1 MNEEGKQSHQ
11 MPHQVDEGKYRKL
24 FGLEIY
30 LTPVFIIS
38 SITIVA
44 FIVGTLFYINLQEGK
59 LQDKLQEIHQNILQ
73 EGELQESELQVKLQE
88 ELRDDDLLKILK
100 IRPKDDFE
108 GILKEDELQ
117 DIREEILQDGK
128 FTLMDE
134 KIKSK
139 VPVLFNGLRK
149 WLTNNLDWLFMITT
163 NLVFLFCLVVA
174 LSPLGKIRLG
184 GADAKPEYSYLTW
197 LAMLFAAGV
206 GIGLLFFG
214 VSEPVTYFQG
224 GYYSPLGADTIY
236 DANAIYNVE
245 DVPNIGDPN
254 YDAEADYSVKDV
266 PNIIDTKVQAAASL
280 GIATTVFHWGLQGW
294 AIYGVVGLALA
305 FFAYNR
311 GLPLLIRSAFY
322 PIFGDRIWGWTGHI
336 IDTFAIFAG
345 IFGLAT
351 SLGLG
356 VQQVTTGLD
365 HLFGI
370 PANNLTMILLIV
382 GITCIAL
389 ISVMTGI
396 NVGIKRLSQF
406 NIILAFLLLLA
417 IFVLGPTRY
426 IFQSMFAGVGSYVMN
441 IVPLSNWV
449 GREDTGFFHDWTT
462 FYWAWW
468 IAWAPFI
475 GTFIAR
481 ISKGRTVR
489 EFVIFV
495 LLLPTLLCLLW
506 FSAFGGTAI
515 HQFLT
520 SNFTGVTEQVEKY
533 NYPIALFE
541 MLGELPW
548 ALFLSC
554 AAMLLTII
562 FFVTSSDSGSLI
574 IDIIAAG
581 GKVDAPVPQ
590 RVFWCT
596 VEGLVAIALLLGGG
610 LKALQAASLATG
622 FPFAIVLLGMGGCV
636 LYGMIKE
643 RRETHES

>member
-1 MNEEGKQSHQ
+1 MHEEGKQPQ
-11 MPHQVDEGKYRKL
+11 YMQEREYKKL
-24 FGLEIY
+24 FGLDIY

-38 SITIVA
+38 SVAIVI
-44 FIVGTLFYINLQEGK
+44 FIVGSLIFQEGATK
-59 LQDKLQEIHQNILQ
+59 LFGN
-73 EGELQESELQVKLQE
+73 
-88 ELRDDDLLKILK
+88 LR
-100 IRPKDDFE
+100 
-108 GILKEDELQ
+108 
-117 DIREEILQDGK
+117 
-128 FTLMDE
+128 
-134 KIKSK
+134 
-139 VPVLFNGLRK
+139 V
-149 WLTNNLDWLFMITT
+149 WLTTNLDWLFMIST

-214 VSEPVTYFQG
+214 VSEPITYFQG
-224 GYYSPLGADTIY
+224 GSYSPLGIETVY
-236 DANAIYNVE
+236 DPETTYSAGNVP
-245 DVPNIGDPN
+245 DAGDP
-254 YDAEADYSVKDV
+254 
-266 PNIIDTKVQAAASL
+266 KVQTAASV

-322 PIFGDRIWGWTGHI
+322 PIFGDRIWGWPGHI

-356 VQQVTTGLD
+356 VQQVTSGLN

-370 PANNLTMILLIV
+370 PANSLTMVLLIV
-382 GITCIAL
+382 IITAIAL
-389 ISVMTGI
+389 ISVITGI

-417 IFVLGPTRY
+417 ILFLGPTLY
-426 IFQSMFAGVGSYVMN
+426 IFKTLFTGLGAYIMK
-441 IVPLSNWV
+441 IVPLSNWI
-449 GREDTGFFHDWTT
+449 GREDTAFFHDWTT

-495 LLLPTLLCLLW
+495 LLLPTLLCLIW

-520 SNFTGVTEQVEKY
+520 EGYTGVTENVETY
-533 NYPIALFE
+533 TYELALFKMFE
-541 MLGELPW
+541 GLPW
-548 ALFLSC
+548 TTLLSC
-554 AAMLLTII
+554 VAMMLTII

-581 GKVDAPVPQ
+581 GKVDAPIPQ

-596 VEGLVAIALLLGGG
+596 AEGLVAIALLLGGG

-622 FPFAIVLLGMGGCV
+622 FPFAIVLLGMAICV
-636 LYGMIKE
+636 WIGLRNE
-643 RRETHES
+643 ARQS

>member
-1 MNEEGKQSHQ
+1 MNEEGKQPEQ
-11 MPHQVDEGKYRKL
+11 MPHQIDEGKYKKL
-24 FGLEIY
+24 FGLDIY
-30 LTPVFIIS
+30 LTPVFVIS
-38 SITIVA
+38 SITIIV
-44 FIVGTLFYINLQEGK
+44 FIAGSLIFREQATTLFGNLR
-59 LQDKLQEIHQNILQ
+59 
-73 EGELQESELQVKLQE
+73 V
-88 ELRDDDLLKILK
+88 
-100 IRPKDDFE
+100 
-108 GILKEDELQ
+108 
-117 DIREEILQDGK
+117 
-128 FTLMDE
+128 
-134 KIKSK
+134 
-139 VPVLFNGLRK
+139 
-149 WLTNNLDWLFMITT
+149 WLTTNLDWLFMGTA
-163 NLVFLFCLVVA
+163 NLVFLFCLFVA

-184 GADAKPEYSYLTW
+184 GTDAEPEYSYITW

-224 GYYSPLGADTIY
+224 GSYSPLGIETVY
-236 DANAIYNVE
+236 DPTTDYNAENVP
-245 DVPNIGDPN
+245 DIGDS
-254 YDAEADYSVKDV
+254 SVK
-266 PNIIDTKVQAAASL
+266 AAASL
-280 GIATTVFHWGLQGW
+280 GIAATVFHWGLQGW

-305 FFAYNR
+305 FYAYNR

-356 VQQVTTGLD
+356 VQQVTSGLD
-365 HLFGI
+365 YLFGI
-370 PANNLTMILLIV
+370 PANSITWVLLIV
-382 GITCIAL
+382 LITSIAL

-406 NIILAFLLLLA
+406 NIILAFLLLLT
-417 IFVLGPTRY
+417 IFILGPTGY
-426 IFQSMFAGVGSYVMN
+426 IFRSMFAGLGAYVMK

-449 GREDTGFFHDWTT
+449 GREDTAFLHDWTT

-489 EFVIFV
+489 EFVFFV
-495 LLLPTLLCLLW
+495 LFLPTLLCLIW
-506 FSAFGGTAI
+506 FGAFGGTAL

-520 SNFTGVTEQVEKY
+520 TGFTGVTEEVETY
-533 NYPIALFE
+533 NYPLALFKMFE
-541 MLGELPW
+541 GLPW
-548 ALFLSC
+548 ATLLSC
-554 AAMLLTII
+554 VAMTLTIV

-581 GKVDAPVPQ
+581 GKVDAPIPQ

-596 VEGLVAIALLLGGG
+596 AEGLVAIALLLGGG
-610 LKALQAASLATG
+610 LKALQAASLVTG
-622 FPFAIVLLGMGGCV
+622 FPFAIVLLGMGVCV
-636 LYGMIKE
+636 YIGLRDENRKLQAE
-643 RRETHES
+643 E

>member
-1 MNEEGKQSHQ
+1 MREEGQQPQYMQEREYK
-11 MPHQVDEGKYRKL
+11 KL

-30 LTPVFIIS
+30 LTPVFVIS
-38 SITIVA
+38 SIAIVV
-44 FIVGTLFYINLQEGK
+44 FIVGSLIFQEAATKLFG
-59 LQDKLQEIHQNILQ
+59 D
-73 EGELQESELQVKLQE
+73 
-88 ELRDDDLLKILK
+88 LR
-100 IRPKDDFE
+100 
-108 GILKEDELQ
+108 
-117 DIREEILQDGK
+117 
-128 FTLMDE
+128 
-134 KIKSK
+134 
-139 VPVLFNGLRK
+139 V
-149 WLTNNLDWLFMITT
+149 WLTTNLDWLFMITA

-174 LSPLGKIRLG
+174 LSPLGNVRLG

-224 GYYSPLGADTIY
+224 GSYSPLGTETVY
-236 DANAIYNVE
+236 DPETVYTAENVP
-245 DVPNIGDPN
+245 DAGDP
-254 YDAEADYSVKDV
+254 
-266 PNIIDTKVQAAASL
+266 KVQTAASL

-322 PIFGDRIWGWTGHI
+322 PIFGDRIWGWPGHI
-336 IDTFAIFAG
+336 IDILAIFAG

-356 VQQVTTGLD
+356 VQQVTSGLD
-365 HLFGI
+365 YLFGI
-370 PANNLTMILLIV
+370 PANSLTMVVLIV
-382 GITCIAL
+382 VITAIAL

-406 NIILAFLLLLA
+406 NIILAFVLLA
-417 IFVLGPTRY
+417 AVILLGPTLY
-426 IFQSMFAGVGSYVMN
+426 ILRTLFTGLGTYIMK
-441 IVPLSNWV
+441 IVPLSNWI
-449 GREDTGFFHDWTT
+449 GREDTAFFYDWTT

-495 LLLPTLLCLLW
+495 LLLPTLLCLIW

-520 SNFTGVTEQVEKY
+520 GGYTGVTENVETY
-533 NYPIALFE
+533 TYELALFKMFE
-541 MLGELPW
+541 GLPW
-548 ALFLSC
+548 TTLLSC
-554 AAMLLTII
+554 VGMTLTIV

-581 GKVDAPVPQ
+581 GKVDAPIPQ

-596 VEGLVAIALLLGGG
+596 AEGLVAIALLLGGG

-622 FPFAIVLLGMGGCV
+622 FPFAIVLLGMGVCV
-636 LYGMIKE
+636 WIGLSKE
-643 RRETHES
+643 ARQS

>member
-1 MNEEGKQSHQ
+1 MNEEGKQPQ
-11 MPHQVDEGKYRKL
+11 PMREREYRKL
-24 FGLEIY
+24 FGLDIY
-30 LTPVFIIS
+30 LTPVFVIS
-38 SITIVA
+38 SIAIVV
-44 FIVGTLFYINLQEGK
+44 FIIGSLIFQKGATELF
-59 LQDKLQEIHQNILQ
+59 
-73 EGELQESELQVKLQE
+73 SS
-88 ELRDDDLLKILK
+88 LR
-100 IRPKDDFE
+100 
-108 GILKEDELQ
+108 
-117 DIREEILQDGK
+117 
-128 FTLMDE
+128 
-134 KIKSK
+134 
-139 VPVLFNGLRK
+139 V
-149 WLTNNLDWLFMITT
+149 WLTTNLDWLFMIST

-174 LSPLGKIRLG
+174 FSPLGKVRLG
-184 GADAKPEYSYLTW
+184 GTDAKPEYSYLTW
-197 LAMLFAAGV
+197 LAMIFAAGV

-224 GYYSPLGADTIY
+224 GNYSPLGAETVY
-236 DANAIYNVE
+236 DPETVYNAENVP
-245 DVPNIGDPN
+245 DAGDP
-254 YDAEADYSVKDV
+254 
-266 PNIIDTKVQAAASL
+266 KVQTAASL

-311 GLPLLIRSAFY
+311 GLPLLIRSAFH
-322 PIFGDRIWGWTGHI
+322 PILGDRIWGWPGHI

-356 VQQVTTGLD
+356 VQQVTSGLN

-370 PANNLTMILLIV
+370 PANSLTMVLLIV
-382 GITCIAL
+382 GITSIAL

-406 NIILAFLLLLA
+406 NIILAFLLLAA
-417 IFVLGPTRY
+417 IILLGPTLY
-426 IFQSMFAGVGSYVMN
+426 ILKTLFTGLGTYVMK
-441 IVPLSNWV
+441 IVPLGNWI

-495 LLLPTLLCLLW
+495 LLLPTLLCLIW
-506 FSAFGGTAI
+506 FSAFGGTAL

-520 SNFTGVTEQVEKY
+520 DGYTGVTENVETY
-533 NYPIALFE
+533 TYELALFKMFE
-541 MLGELPW
+541 GLPW
-548 ALFLSC
+548 TTLLSC
-554 AAMLLTII
+554 VAMTLTII

-581 GKVDAPVPQ
+581 GKVDAPIPQ

-596 VEGLVAIALLLGGG
+596 AEGLVAIALLLGGG

-622 FPFAIVLLGMGGCV
+622 FPFAIVLLGMAVCV
-636 LYGMIKE
+636 WIGLSKE
-643 RRETHES
+643 VRQSE

>member
-1 MNEEGKQSHQ
+1 MNEEGKQPQQ
-11 MPHQVDEGKYRKL
+11 MPHQIDEGRYKKL

-30 LTPVFIIS
+30 LTPVFVIS
-38 SITIVA
+38 SIAIIV
-44 FIVGTLFYINLQEGK
+44 FIAGSLIFQEQATKLFG
-59 LQDKLQEIHQNILQ
+59 DAR
-73 EGELQESELQVKLQE
+73 V
-88 ELRDDDLLKILK
+88 
-100 IRPKDDFE
+100 
-108 GILKEDELQ
+108 
-117 DIREEILQDGK
+117 
-128 FTLMDE
+128 
-134 KIKSK
+134 
-139 VPVLFNGLRK
+139 
-149 WLTNNLDWLFMITT
+149 WLTTNLDWLFMITA

-174 LSPLGKIRLG
+174 FSPLGKVRLG
-184 GADAKPEYSYLTW
+184 GADAKPEYSNLTW

-224 GYYSPLGADTIY
+224 DSGVVKYSPLGTETVYEAK
-236 DANAIYNVE
+236 AIYNAK
-245 DVPNIGDPN
+245 DIPAIDDPA
-254 YDAEADYSVKDV
+254 YDPEADYSVKDV
-266 PNIIDTKVQAAASL
+266 PDIADPKVKTAASL
-280 GIATTVFHWGLQGW
+280 SIATTVFHWGLQGW

-336 IDTFAIFAG
+336 IDTLAIFAG

-356 VQQVTTGLD
+356 VQQVTSGLD

-370 PANNLTMILLIV
+370 PANNWTMVLLIV

-406 NIILAFLLLLA
+406 NIILAFILLLT

-426 IFQSMFAGVGSYVMN
+426 IFQSMFAGLGTYVMK

-495 LLLPTLLCLLW
+495 LLLPTLLCLIW

-520 SNFTGVTEQVEKY
+520 DSYTGVTEQVEKY

-548 ALFLSC
+548 ALLLSC

-581 GKVDAPVPQ
+581 GKVDAPKPQ

-622 FPFAIVLLGMGGCV
+622 FPFAIVLLGMGACV
-636 LYGMIKE
+636 LVGLIKE
-643 RRETHES
+643 RRESQN

>member
-1 MNEEGKQSHQ
+1 
-11 MPHQVDEGKYRKL
+11 MPHQVDEGRYKKL
-24 FGLEIY
+24 FGLDIY

-38 SITIVA
+38 SITIVV
-44 FIVGTLFYINLQEGK
+44 FIVGSLIFQEQATKLFG
-59 LQDKLQEIHQNILQ
+59 D
-73 EGELQESELQVKLQE
+73 V
-88 ELRDDDLLKILK
+88 R
-100 IRPKDDFE
+100 
-108 GILKEDELQ
+108 
-117 DIREEILQDGK
+117 
-128 FTLMDE
+128 
-134 KIKSK
+134 
-139 VPVLFNGLRK
+139 V
-149 WLTNNLDWLFMITT
+149 WLTTNLDWLFMITA

-174 LSPLGKIRLG
+174 ISPLGKIRLG
-184 GADAKPEYSYLTW
+184 GADAKPEYSNITW

-214 VSEPVTYFQG
+214 VSEPITYFQG
-224 GYYSPLGADTIY
+224 GSYSPLGTETIY
-236 DANAIYNVE
+236 NPDTEYSTENVP
-245 DVPNIGDPN
+245 DINDPK
-254 YDAEADYSVKDV
+254 VK
-266 PNIIDTKVQAAASL
+266 TAASL

-294 AIYGVVGLALA
+294 AIYAVVGLALA

-356 VQQVTTGLD
+356 VQQVTSGLD

-370 PANNLTMILLIV
+370 PANGWTMSLLIV

-389 ISVMTGI
+389 ISVMSGI

-406 NIILAFLLLLA
+406 NIILAFVLLLT

-426 IFQSMFAGVGSYVMN
+426 IFQSMFAGLGTYVMK

-449 GREDTGFFHDWTT
+449 GREDTSFFHDWTT

-495 LLLPTLLCLLW
+495 LLLPTLLCLIW
-506 FSAFGGTAI
+506 FGAFGGTAI

-520 SNFTGVTEQVEKY
+520 DGYTGVTEQVEKF

-541 MLGELPW
+541 MLGELPVS
-548 ALFLSC
+548 LLLSC

-581 GKVDAPVPQ
+581 GKVDAPIPQ

-596 VEGLVAIALLLGGG
+596 AEGLVAIALLLGGG
-610 LKALQAASLATG
+610 LKALQAASLSTG

-636 LYGMIKE
+636 LAGMIKE
-643 RRETHES
+643 RREMRSVDSNNLQE

>member
-11 MPHQVDEGKYRKL
+11 ITHQVDEGKYKKL

-30 LTPVFIIS
+30 LTPVFIMS
-38 SITIVA
+38 SITIIA
-44 FIVGTLFYINLQEGK
+44 FVVGSLIFKE
-59 LQDKLQEIHQNILQ
+59 
-73 EGELQESELQVKLQE
+73 ESTTIFGNARV
-88 ELRDDDLLKILK
+88 
-100 IRPKDDFE
+100 
-108 GILKEDELQ
+108 
-117 DIREEILQDGK
+117 
-128 FTLMDE
+128 
-134 KIKSK
+134 
-139 VPVLFNGLRK
+139 
-149 WLTNNLDWLFMITT
+149 WLTTNLDWLFMITT
-163 NLVFLFCLVVA
+163 NLVFIFCMVVA
-174 LSPLGKIRLG
+174 FSPLGKIRLG
-184 GADAKPEYSYLTW
+184 GTDAKPEYSYLTW

-254 YDAEADYSVKDV
+254 YDAEADYSVKYV
-266 PNIIDTKVQAAASL
+266 PNIKDTNVQAAASL

-322 PIFGDRIWGWTGHI
+322 PIFGDRIWGWPGHI

-370 PANNLTMILLIV
+370 PSNNLTMILLIV

-406 NIILAFLLLLA
+406 NIILAFILLA
-417 IFVLGPTRY
+417 TVLILGPTGY
-426 IFQSMFAGVGSYVMN
+426 IFRNFFTGLGTYVMK

-489 EFVIFV
+489 EFVMFV

-506 FSAFGGTAI
+506 FSTFGGTAI
-515 HQFLT
+515 HQFIT
-520 SNFTGVTEQVEKY
+520 GNFTGVTEQVEKY

-554 AAMLLTII
+554 AAMMLTII

-581 GKVDAPVPQ
+581 GKVDSPIPQ

-596 VEGLVAIALLLGGG
+596 TEGLVAIALLLGGG
-610 LKALQAASLATG
+610 LNALQAASLATG
-622 FPFAIVLLGMGGCV
+622 LPFAIVLLGMGGCV

-643 RRETHES
+643 RRETQESQQVR

>member
-1 MNEEGKQSHQ
+1 MHEEGKQPQ
-11 MPHQVDEGKYRKL
+11 YMEEKEYRKL

-30 LTPVFIIS
+30 LTPVFVIS
-38 SITIVA
+38 SIAIIA
-44 FIVGTLFYINLQEGK
+44 FIIGSLVFQEGATK
-59 LQDKLQEIHQNILQ
+59 LFGN
-73 EGELQESELQVKLQE
+73 
-88 ELRDDDLLKILK
+88 LR
-100 IRPKDDFE
+100 
-108 GILKEDELQ
+108 
-117 DIREEILQDGK
+117 
-128 FTLMDE
+128 
-134 KIKSK
+134 
-139 VPVLFNGLRK
+139 V
-149 WLTNNLDWLFMITT
+149 WLTTNLDWFFMITT
-163 NLVFLFCLVVA
+163 NLVTLFCLFVA
-174 LSPLGKIRLG
+174 FSPLGKVRLG
-184 GADAKPEYSYLTW
+184 GPDAKPEYSYLTW

-224 GYYSPLGADTIY
+224 GSYSPLGIETVYDTDTVY
-236 DANAIYNVE
+236 TAGNVPDA
-245 DVPNIGDPN
+245 GDP
-254 YDAEADYSVKDV
+254 
-266 PNIIDTKVQAAASL
+266 KVQTAASL

-322 PIFGDRIWGWTGHI
+322 PIFGDRIWGWPGHI

-356 VQQVTTGLD
+356 VRQVTSGLD
-365 HLFGI
+365 YLFGI
-370 PANNLTMILLIV
+370 PANGLTMVLLIV
-382 GITCIAL
+382 GITAIAMA
-389 ISVMTGI
+389 SVMTGI

-406 NIILAFLLLLA
+406 NMILAFVLLLA
-417 IFVLGPTRY
+417 VIVLGPTLY
-426 IFQSMFAGVGSYVMN
+426 IFRSLFSGLTTYVMK
-441 IVPLSNWV
+441 IVPLSNWI
-449 GREDTGFFHDWTT
+449 GRGDTDFFHDWTT

-495 LLLPTLLCLLW
+495 LLLPTLLCLIW

-520 SNFTGVTEQVEKY
+520 AGYTGVTEKVETY
-533 NYPIALFE
+533 NYELALFKMFE
-541 MLGELPW
+541 GLPW
-548 ALFLSC
+548 ATLLSC
-554 AAMLLTII
+554 IGMTLTII

-581 GKVDAPVPQ
+581 GKVDAPIPQ

-596 VEGLVAIALLLGGG
+596 AEGLVAIALLLGGG
-610 LKALQAASLATG
+610 LKSLQAASLATG
-622 FPFAIVLLGMGGCV
+622 FPFAIVLLGMAACLWVG
-636 LYGMIKE
+636 LN
-643 RRETHES
+643 REVRESR

>member
-1 MNEEGKQSHQ
+1 MHEEGKQPQH
-11 MPHQVDEGKYRKL
+11 MRETEYRKL
-24 FGLEIY
+24 FGLDIY
-30 LTPVFIIS
+30 LTPVFVIS
-38 SITIVA
+38 SIAIVV
-44 FIVGTLFYINLQEGK
+44 FIIGSLIFQEGATK
-59 LQDKLQEIHQNILQ
+59 LFGD
-73 EGELQESELQVKLQE
+73 
-88 ELRDDDLLKILK
+88 LR
-100 IRPKDDFE
+100 
-108 GILKEDELQ
+108 
-117 DIREEILQDGK
+117 
-128 FTLMDE
+128 
-134 KIKSK
+134 
-139 VPVLFNGLRK
+139 V
-149 WLTNNLDWLFMITT
+149 WLTTNLDWLFMIST
-163 NLVFLFCLVVA
+163 NLVFLFSLVVA
-174 LSPLGKIRLG
+174 FSRLGKVRLG

-197 LAMLFAAGV
+197 LAMIFAAGV

-224 GYYSPLGADTIY
+224 GNYSPLGTETVY
-236 DANAIYNVE
+236 DPEIEYNAGNVP
-245 DVPNIGDPN
+245 DAGDP
-254 YDAEADYSVKDV
+254 
-266 PNIIDTKVQAAASL
+266 KVQTAASL

-322 PIFGDRIWGWTGHI
+322 PIFGDRIWGWPGHI

-356 VQQVTTGLD
+356 VQQVTSGLN

-370 PANNLTMILLIV
+370 PVTPVTMVLLIV
-382 GITCIAL
+382 GITAIAL
-389 ISVMTGI
+389 VSVMTGI

-406 NIILAFLLLLA
+406 NIILAFLLLAA
-417 IFVLGPTRY
+417 IILLGPTLY
-426 IFQSMFAGVGSYVMN
+426 ILRTLFAGLSTYIMK
-441 IVPLSNWV
+441 IVPLSNWI

-495 LLLPTLLCLLW
+495 LLLPTLLCLIW
-506 FSAFGGTAI
+506 FSAFGGTAL

-520 SNFTGVTEQVEKY
+520 EGYTGVTENVETY
-533 NYPIALFE
+533 TYELALFKMFE
-541 MLGELPW
+541 GLPW
-548 ALFLSC
+548 TTLLSC
-554 AAMLLTII
+554 VAMTLTII

-622 FPFAIVLLGMGGCV
+622 FPFAIVILGMGVCV
-636 LYGMIKE
+636 WIGLSKE
-643 RRETHES
+643 ARQSE

>member
-1 MNEEGKQSHQ
+1 MHEEGKQPQQ
-11 MPHQVDEGKYRKL
+11 MPHQMEEGRYRKL

-30 LTPVFIIS
+30 LTPVFVIS
-38 SITIVA
+38 SIAIIA
-44 FIVGTLFYINLQEGK
+44 FVIGSLVFQEGATK
-59 LQDKLQEIHQNILQ
+59 LF
-73 EGELQESELQVKLQE
+73 GA
-88 ELRDDDLLKILK
+88 LR
-100 IRPKDDFE
+100 
-108 GILKEDELQ
+108 
-117 DIREEILQDGK
+117 
-128 FTLMDE
+128 
-134 KIKSK
+134 
-139 VPVLFNGLRK
+139 V
-149 WLTNNLDWLFMITT
+149 WLTTNLDWLFMITT

-174 LSPLGKIRLG
+174 VSPLGKVRLG

-224 GYYSPLGADTIY
+224 GNYSPLGIET
-236 DANAIYNVE
+236 V
-245 DVPNIGDPN
+245 
-254 YDAEADYSVKDV
+254 YDAETVYTAGNV
-266 PNIIDTKVQAAASL
+266 PDASDSKVQAAANL
-280 GIATTVFHWGLQGW
+280 GIAATVFHWGLQGW

-322 PIFGDRIWGWTGHI
+322 PILGDRIWGWPGHI

-356 VQQVTTGLD
+356 VQQVTSGLN

-370 PANNLTMILLIV
+370 PANSLTMVILIV
-382 GITCIAL
+382 VITAIAL
-389 ISVMTGI
+389 VSVMTGI

-406 NIILAFLLLLA
+406 NMILAFVLLLA
-417 IFVLGPTRY
+417 VIILGPTLY
-426 IFQSMFAGVGSYVMN
+426 IFRSFFTGLGTYVMK
-441 IVPLSNWV
+441 IVPLSNWI

-495 LLLPTLLCLLW
+495 LLLPTLLCLIW

-520 SNFTGVTEQVEKY
+520 GGYTGVTEKVETY
-533 NYPIALFE
+533 NYELALFKMFE
-541 MLGELPW
+541 GLPW
-548 ALFLSC
+548 TTLLSC
-554 AAMLLTII
+554 IGMTLTII

-581 GKVDAPVPQ
+581 GKVDAPIPQ

-596 VEGLVAIALLLGGG
+596 AEGLVAIALLLGGG
-610 LKALQAASLATG
+610 LKSLQAASLATG
-622 FPFAIVLLGMGGCV
+622 FPFAIVILGMAVCV
-636 LYGMIKE
+636 WIGLSQE
-643 RRETHES
+643 VRESH

>member
-1 MNEEGKQSHQ
+1 MHEEGKQSQYMQEREH
-11 MPHQVDEGKYRKL
+11 KKL

-30 LTPVFIIS
+30 LTPVFVIS
-38 SITIVA
+38 SIAIIV
-44 FIVGTLFYINLQEGK
+44 FIVGALVFQEGATK
-59 LQDKLQEIHQNILQ
+59 LF
-73 EGELQESELQVKLQE
+73 G
-88 ELRDDDLLKILK
+88 
-100 IRPKDDFE
+100 
-108 GILKEDELQ
+108 
-117 DIREEILQDGK
+117 DIR
-128 FTLMDE
+128 
-134 KIKSK
+134 
-139 VPVLFNGLRK
+139 V
-149 WLTNNLDWLFMITT
+149 WLTTNLDWLFMITT
-163 NLVFLFCLVVA
+163 NLVFIFCLVVA
-174 LSPLGKIRLG
+174 FSPLGKVRLG

-224 GYYSPLGADTIY
+224 GSYSPLGIETVY
-236 DANAIYNVE
+236 DPETVYTAGNVP
-245 DVPNIGDPN
+245 DIS
-254 YDAEADYSVKDV
+254 DA
-266 PNIIDTKVQAAASL
+266 KVQTAASL

-322 PIFGDRIWGWTGHI
+322 PVFGDRIWGWPGHV

-356 VQQVTTGLD
+356 VQQVTSGLN

-370 PANNLTMILLIV
+370 PANNLTMVLLIV
-382 GITCIAL
+382 GITAIAL

-406 NIILAFLLLLA
+406 NIILAFVLLLA
-417 IFVLGPTRY
+417 VIILGPTLY
-426 IFQSMFAGVGSYVMN
+426 IFRSFFSGIGTYVMK
-441 IVPLSNWV
+441 IVPLSNWI
-449 GREDTGFFHDWTT
+449 GREDTAFFHDWTT

-495 LLLPTLLCLLW
+495 LLLPTLLCLIW
-506 FSAFGGTAI
+506 FGAFGGTAL

-520 SNFTGVTEQVEKY
+520 EGYTGVTEKVETY
-533 NYPIALFE
+533 DYELALFQMFE
-541 MLGELPW
+541 GLPW
-548 ALFLSC
+548 TTLLSC
-554 AAMLLTII
+554 IAMTLTII

-596 VEGLVAIALLLGGG
+596 AEGLVAIALLLGGG
-610 LKALQAASLATG
+610 LKSLQAASLATG
-622 FPFAIVLLGMGGCV
+622 FPFAIVLLGMGACV
-636 LYGMIKE
+636 WVGLRKE
-643 RRETHES
+643 VKQSG

>member
-1 MNEEGKQSHQ
+1 MHEEGKQPQ
-11 MPHQVDEGKYRKL
+11 YMEERKYRKL

-30 LTPVFIIS
+30 LTPVFVIS
-38 SITIVA
+38 SIAIIA
-44 FIVGTLFYINLQEGK
+44 FIIGSLVFQEGATK
-59 LQDKLQEIHQNILQ
+59 LFGN
-73 EGELQESELQVKLQE
+73 
-88 ELRDDDLLKILK
+88 LR
-100 IRPKDDFE
+100 
-108 GILKEDELQ
+108 
-117 DIREEILQDGK
+117 
-128 FTLMDE
+128 
-134 KIKSK
+134 
-139 VPVLFNGLRK
+139 V
-149 WLTNNLDWLFMITT
+149 WLTTNLDWFFMITT
-163 NLVFLFCLVVA
+163 NLVTLFCLFVA
-174 LSPLGKIRLG
+174 FSPLGKVRLG
-184 GADAKPEYSYLTW
+184 GPDAKPEYSYLTW

-224 GYYSPLGADTIY
+224 GSYSPLGIETVYDTDTVY
-236 DANAIYNVE
+236 TAGNVPDA
-245 DVPNIGDPN
+245 GDP
-254 YDAEADYSVKDV
+254 
-266 PNIIDTKVQAAASL
+266 KVQTAASL

-322 PIFGDRIWGWTGHI
+322 PIFGDRIWGWPGHI

-356 VQQVTTGLD
+356 VRQVTSGLD
-365 HLFGI
+365 YLFGI
-370 PANNLTMILLIV
+370 PANGLTMVLLIV
-382 GITCIAL
+382 GITAIAMA
-389 ISVMTGI
+389 SVMTGI

-406 NIILAFLLLLA
+406 NMILAFVLLLA
-417 IFVLGPTRY
+417 VIVLGPTLY
-426 IFQSMFAGVGSYVMN
+426 IFRSLFSGLTTYVMK
-441 IVPLSNWV
+441 IVPLSNWI
-449 GREDTGFFHDWTT
+449 GRGDTDFFHDWTT

-495 LLLPTLLCLLW
+495 LLLPTLLCLIW

-520 SNFTGVTEQVEKY
+520 AGYTGVTEKVETY
-533 NYPIALFE
+533 NYELALFKMFE
-541 MLGELPW
+541 GLPW
-548 ALFLSC
+548 ATLLSC
-554 AAMLLTII
+554 IGMTLTII

-581 GKVDAPVPQ
+581 GKVDAPIPQ

-596 VEGLVAIALLLGGG
+596 AEGLVAIALLLGGG
-610 LKALQAASLATG
+610 LKSLQAASLATG
-622 FPFAIVLLGMGGCV
+622 FPFAIVLLGMAACLWVG
-636 LYGMIKE
+636 LN
-643 RRETHES
+643 REVRESR

>member
-1 MNEEGKQSHQ
+1 MNEEGKQPQQ
-11 MPHQVDEGKYRKL
+11 MPHQIDEGRYKKL

-30 LTPVFIIS
+30 LTPVFVIA

-44 FIVGTLFYINLQEGK
+44 FIVGSLLFQEGA
-59 LQDKLQEIHQNILQ
+59 
-73 EGELQESELQVKLQE
+73 
-88 ELRDDDLLKILK
+88 
-100 IRPKDDFE
+100 
-108 GILKEDELQ
+108 
-117 DIREEILQDGK
+117 
-128 FTLMDE
+128 TA
-134 KIKSK
+134 
-139 VPVLFNGLRK
+139 LFGNVRV
-149 WLTNNLDWLFMITT
+149 WLTTNLDWLFMGTA
-163 NLVFLFCLVVA
+163 NLVFLFCLFVA

-184 GADAKPEYSYLTW
+184 GSDAKPEYSYLTW

-224 GYYSPLGADTIY
+224 GSYSPLGIET
-236 DANAIYNVE
+236 V
-245 DVPNIGDPN
+245 
-254 YDAEADYSVKDV
+254 YDAETVYTAENV
-266 PNIIDTKVQAAASL
+266 PAIGDAKVQAAASL
-280 GIATTVFHWGLQGW
+280 GIASTVFHWGLQGW

-356 VQQVTTGLD
+356 VQQVTSGLD
-365 HLFGI
+365 YLFGI

-382 GITCIAL
+382 VITSIAL

-406 NIILAFLLLLA
+406 NIILAFILLLT

-426 IFQSMFAGVGSYVMN
+426 IFQSMFAGLGTYVMK

-449 GREDTGFFHDWTT
+449 GREDTGFLHDWTT

-495 LLLPTLLCLLW
+495 LLLPTLLCLIW
-506 FSAFGGTAI
+506 FGAFGGTAL

-520 SNFTGVTEQVEKY
+520 GGFTGVTEEVETY
-533 NYPIALFE
+533 NYPLALFKMFE
-541 MLGELPW
+541 GLPW
-548 ALFLSC
+548 TTLLSC
-554 AAMLLTII
+554 VAMTLTII

-581 GKVDAPVPQ
+581 GKVDAPIPQ

-596 VEGLVAIALLLGGG
+596 AEGLVAIALLLGGG
-610 LKALQAASLATG
+610 LKALQAASLVTG
-622 FPFAIVLLGMGGCV
+622 FPFAIVLLGMGACV
-636 LYGMIKE
+636 LVGLMKE
-643 RRETHES
+643 RRESQNEEGI

>member
-1 MNEEGKQSHQ
+1 MHEEGKQPQH
-11 MPHQVDEGKYRKL
+11 MREREYRKL

-30 LTPVFIIS
+30 LTPVFVIASIAIVVFIIGS
-38 SITIVA
+38 LV
-44 FIVGTLFYINLQEGK
+44 FQEGATK
-59 LQDKLQEIHQNILQ
+59 LFGD
-73 EGELQESELQVKLQE
+73 
-88 ELRDDDLLKILK
+88 LR
-100 IRPKDDFE
+100 
-108 GILKEDELQ
+108 
-117 DIREEILQDGK
+117 
-128 FTLMDE
+128 
-134 KIKSK
+134 
-139 VPVLFNGLRK
+139 V
-149 WLTNNLDWLFMITT
+149 WLTTNLDWLFMITA

-174 LSPLGKIRLG
+174 VSPLGKVRLG

-214 VSEPVTYFQG
+214 VSEPITYFQG
-224 GYYSPLGADTIY
+224 DSGVVKYSPLGTETVYEAK
-236 DANAIYNVE
+236 AIYNAK
-245 DVPNIGDPN
+245 DIPAIDDPA
-254 YDAEADYSVKDV
+254 YDPEADYSVKDV
-266 PNIIDTKVQAAASL
+266 PDIADPKVKTAASL
-280 GIATTVFHWGLQGW
+280 SIATTVFHWGLQGW

-322 PIFGDRIWGWTGHI
+322 PIFGDRIWGWPGHI

-356 VQQVTTGLD
+356 VQQVTSGLD
-365 HLFGI
+365 YLFGI
-370 PANNLTMILLIV
+370 PANNLTMVLLIV
-382 GITCIAL
+382 FITAIAL

-406 NIILAFLLLLA
+406 NIILAFLLLAA
-417 IFVLGPTRY
+417 IILLGPTSY
-426 IFQSMFAGVGSYVMN
+426 IFKSLFAGLGTYVMK
-441 IVPLSNWV
+441 IVPLSNWI
-449 GREDTGFFHDWTT
+449 GREDTAFLHDWTT

-495 LLLPTLLCLLW
+495 LLLPTLLCLIW

-520 SNFTGVTEQVEKY
+520 DGYTGVTEKVETY
-533 NYPIALFE
+533 TYPIALFE
-541 MLGELPW
+541 MFAGLPW
-548 ALFLSC
+548 TMLLSC
-554 AAMLLTII
+554 VAMTLTIV

-581 GKVDAPVPQ
+581 GKVDAPLPQ

-622 FPFAIVLLGMGGCV
+622 FPFAIVILGLGACV
-636 LYGMIKE
+636 WIGLSKE
-643 RRETHES
+643 VRQSE

>member
-1 MNEEGKQSHQ
+1 MREEGKQPQHMQ
-11 MPHQVDEGKYRKL
+11 EREYKKL
-24 FGLEIY
+24 FGLDIY
-30 LTPVFIIS
+30 LTPVFVIS
-38 SITIVA
+38 SIAIVV
-44 FIVGTLFYINLQEGK
+44 FIIGSLIFQEGATK
-59 LQDKLQEIHQNILQ
+59 LF
-73 EGELQESELQVKLQE
+73 G
-88 ELRDDDLLKILK
+88 
-100 IRPKDDFE
+100 
-108 GILKEDELQ
+108 
-117 DIREEILQDGK
+117 
-128 FTLMDE
+128 
-134 KIKSK
+134 
-139 VPVLFNGLRK
+139 GLRV
-149 WLTNNLDWLFMITT
+149 WLTTNLDWLFMITA
-163 NLVFLFCLVVA
+163 NLVFLFCLIVA
-174 LSPLGKIRLG
+174 FSPLGKVRLG

-214 VSEPVTYFQG
+214 VSEPITYFQG
-224 GYYSPLGADTIY
+224 GSYSPLGIETIY
-236 DANAIYNVE
+236 DPETVYNAENVP
-245 DVPNIGDPN
+245 DAADP
-254 YDAEADYSVKDV
+254 
-266 PNIIDTKVQAAASL
+266 KVQTAASV

-322 PIFGDRIWGWTGHI
+322 PIFGDRIWGWPGHI

-356 VQQVTTGLD
+356 VQQVTSGLNY
-365 HLFGI
+365 LFGI
-370 PANNLTMILLIV
+370 PANSLTMVLLIV
-382 GITCIAL
+382 GITAIAL

-406 NIILAFLLLLA
+406 NIILAFLLLAA
-417 IFVLGPTRY
+417 IILLGPTSY
-426 IFQSMFAGVGSYVMN
+426 IFKSLFTGLGAYVMK
-441 IVPLSNWV
+441 IVPLSNWI
-449 GREDTGFFHDWTT
+449 GREDTAFFHDWTT

-495 LLLPTLLCLLW
+495 LLLPTLLCLIW

-520 SNFTGVTEQVEKY
+520 DGLTGVTEEVETY
-533 NYPIALFE
+533 NYELALFKMFE
-541 MLGELPW
+541 GIPWTML
-548 ALFLSC
+548 LSC
-554 AAMLLTII
+554 VAMTLTII

-581 GKVDAPVPQ
+581 GKVDAPIPQ

-596 VEGLVAIALLLGGG
+596 AEGLVAIALLLGGG
-610 LKALQAASLATG
+610 LKSLQAASLATG
-622 FPFAIVLLGMGGCV
+622 FPFAIVLLGMGACV
-636 LYGMIKE
+636 WVGLS
-643 RRETHES
+643 REVRESQ

>member
-1 MNEEGKQSHQ
+1 MHEEGKQPQYMKEREH
-11 MPHQVDEGKYRKL
+11 RKL

-30 LTPVFIIS
+30 LTPVFVIS
-38 SITIVA
+38 SIAIVV
-44 FIVGTLFYINLQEGK
+44 FILGSLIFQEGATK
-59 LQDKLQEIHQNILQ
+59 LFK
-73 EGELQESELQVKLQE
+73 
-88 ELRDDDLLKILK
+88 
-100 IRPKDDFE
+100 
-108 GILKEDELQ
+108 
-117 DIREEILQDGK
+117 DIR
-128 FTLMDE
+128 
-134 KIKSK
+134 
-139 VPVLFNGLRK
+139 V
-149 WLTNNLDWLFMITT
+149 WLTTNLDWLFMIST

-214 VSEPVTYFQG
+214 VSEPITYFQG
-224 GYYSPLGADTIY
+224 GNYSPLGTETIY
-236 DANAIYNVE
+236 DPQVAYTAENVP
-245 DVPNIGDPN
+245 DISDPK
-254 YDAEADYSVKDV
+254 VK
-266 PNIIDTKVQAAASL
+266 TAASV

-322 PIFGDRIWGWTGHI
+322 PIFGDRIWGWPGHI

-356 VQQVTTGLD
+356 VQQVTSGLNY
-365 HLFGI
+365 LFGI
-370 PANNLTMILLIV
+370 PANSVTMVLLIV
-382 GITCIAL
+382 VITAIAL
-389 ISVMTGI
+389 ISVITGI

-406 NIILAFLLLLA
+406 NIILGFLLLLA
-417 IFVLGPTRY
+417 IILLGPTLY
-426 IFQSMFAGVGSYVMN
+426 IFRTFFTGLGTYVMK
-441 IVPLSNWV
+441 IVPLSNWI

-495 LLLPTLLCLLW
+495 LLLPTLLCLIW

-520 SNFTGVTEQVEKY
+520 EGITGVTEEVETY
-533 NYPIALFE
+533 NYELALFKMFE
-541 MLGELPW
+541 GLPW
-548 ALFLSC
+548 TTLLSC
-554 AAMLLTII
+554 IGMTLTII

-596 VEGLVAIALLLGGG
+596 AEGLVAIALLLGGG
-610 LKALQAASLATG
+610 LQALQAASLATG
-622 FPFAIVLLGMGGCV
+622 FPFAIVLLGMGVCV
-636 LYGMIKE
+636 WIGLS
-643 RRETHES
+643 REARESE

>member
-1 MNEEGKQSHQ
+1 MNEEGKQPQQ
-11 MPHQVDEGKYRKL
+11 MPHQIDEGRYKKL
-24 FGLEIY
+24 FGLNIY
-30 LTPVFIIS
+30 LTPVFVMS
-38 SITIVA
+38 SITIVV
-44 FIVGTLFYINLQEGK
+44 FIIGSLIFQEGATTLFGN
-59 LQDKLQEIHQNILQ
+59 
-73 EGELQESELQVKLQE
+73 V
-88 ELRDDDLLKILK
+88 R
-100 IRPKDDFE
+100 
-108 GILKEDELQ
+108 
-117 DIREEILQDGK
+117 
-128 FTLMDE
+128 
-134 KIKSK
+134 
-139 VPVLFNGLRK
+139 V
-149 WLTNNLDWLFMITT
+149 WLTTNLDWLFMSTA
-163 NLVFLFCLVVA
+163 NLVFLFCLFVA

-184 GADAKPEYSYLTW
+184 GTDAKPEYSYLTW

-224 GYYSPLGADTIY
+224 DFQSGENVVSYSPLGIETVYNRDTVY
-236 DANAIYNVE
+236 TPENVPDMGE
-245 DVPNIGDPN
+245 
-254 YDAEADYSVKDV
+254 S
-266 PNIIDTKVQAAASL
+266 TVQAATSL
-280 GIATTVFHWGLQGW
+280 GIASTVFHWGVHGW

-311 GLPLLIRSAFY
+311 GFPLLIRSAFY
-322 PIFGDRIWGWTGHI
+322 PIFGERIWGWPGHI

-356 VQQVTTGLD
+356 VKQVTSGLN

-370 PANNLTMILLIV
+370 PANALTMIVLIV
-382 GITCIAL
+382 VITAIAL
-389 ISVMTGI
+389 ASVMTGI

-406 NIILAFLLLLA
+406 NIILAFILLVTVF
-417 IFVLGPTRY
+417 ILGPTGY
-426 IFQSMFAGVGSYVMN
+426 IFRNIFTGLGTYVMK

-449 GREDTGFFHDWTT
+449 GREDTGFLHDWTT

-495 LLLPTLLCLLW
+495 LFLPTLLCLLW

-520 SNFTGVTEQVEKY
+520 GGFTGVTEQVETY
-533 NYPIALFE
+533 NYPLALFKMFE
-541 MLGELPW
+541 GLPW
-548 ALFLSC
+548 TTLLSC
-554 AAMLLTII
+554 VAMLLTII

-581 GKVDAPVPQ
+581 GKVDAPIPQ

-610 LKALQAASLATG
+610 LKALQAASLVTG

-636 LYGMIKE
+636 LVGLMEE
-643 RRETHES
+643 RRKLQSGE